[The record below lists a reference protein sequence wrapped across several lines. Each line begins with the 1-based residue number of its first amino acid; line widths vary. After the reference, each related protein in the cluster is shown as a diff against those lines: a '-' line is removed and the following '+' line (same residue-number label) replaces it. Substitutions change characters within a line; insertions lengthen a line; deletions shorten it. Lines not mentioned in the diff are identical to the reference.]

1 MTFLLRF
8 STDHQYVQSPSDGPS
23 RRRSSPLPGSSV
35 LMTSAPNSAIRAPQ
49 KGPAT
54 MDASS
59 STRMPSKGRR
69 PSLMLLVPPPRL
81 GSYTLHRL
89 PLYHI
94 FLAR

>member
-1 MTFLLRF
+1 MTFLLRL

-35 LMTSAPNSAIRAPQ
+35 LITSAPNSAIRAPQ

-59 STRMPSKGRR
+59 STRMPSNGRR
-69 PSLMLLVPPPRL
+69 PSLMLLVPPPSL
-81 GSYTLHRL
+81 CSCALHLL
-89 PLYHI
+89 PLYPD
-94 FLAR
+94 FSDT